1 MNRNRSSSI
10 SDKILGLLC
19 REEYL
24 EEILGDLAE
33 YKEELSSRPR
43 WQRRA
48 LYWFHVLNFLK
59 PWSLKKIEGSQKLN
73 QYGMFKNYFK
83 TSIRSLKNNALFSVI
98 NISGLAISMSVGILM
113 IVLIQ
118 ELSSFDDFH
127 ANEDHIFRV
136 TSTQKQGDRGVTVRQ
151 ATGSYFIAD
160 LLSTQVSGVEN
171 VLTMTNSSV
180 ELDLGTEERAV
191 PINCH
196 YAGESFFDVF
206 SFRMIKG
213 NRKTALSQPGQIVL
227 TATAAKKLF
236 GDRDPIGELIT
247 AEMSTYLQNGR
258 LGQSDFENGVISGV
272 VEDPPVNSH
281 LRFEA
286 LVSLKTLELSMQQQ
300 GLTHKTNPG
309 YVSNLLV
316 YLLLSDDTDPV
327 VIEESMASFLRD
339 FNGQRLDNP
348 LVHNLQAMEDF
359 VTSDDYYSTGPTFA
373 RNKVL
378 VMTGL
383 TVIVLLSACFN
394 YTNLSLAR
402 ALRRTKEVGVRK
414 VVGASRFQVFSQFV
428 VEAIVLSLLAMVVG
442 IFLFVLIRP
451 QFLSLPSPSARGF
464 DMFELSINYSH
475 VFYFILFAIAIG
487 IVAGVLPAAFHSKL
501 KAGKAF
507 RTEGMSRNFSG
518 SRLRKILIVFQFT
531 LSIGLIMCAV
541 LINDQ
546 YQYTL
551 DYDLGYETDNILTV
565 DIHGEYADVLANE
578 FATLS
583 EVSDVSKSSWVLG
596 VGGDGLNAGMIFT
609 EGMSNRALSLINY
622 IDETYIPMHQIEMI
636 TGTNFT
642 TRLGSGSSPSS
653 IIVNEVLLKEL
664 DLGNPQEALG
674 KRLIYNG
681 VNVTIQGV
689 FKEAVSIGLTK
700 KFIESMALIQTNR
713 LSDYKVLNLKVNSRD
728 VVSTLTKLESI
739 YTLQDPIHPFSANFY
754 EDKISESYKYER
766 SNYKVISFLA
776 AIAISIS
783 TMGLLGMAV
792 FTTETRMKEI
802 GIRKVLGASAKNLAV
817 LLSKGFF
824 LLMTLAAI
832 LAIPAT
838 LWIVENQVL
847 NTFWDRAP
855 IDLIEMLSG
864 FLVVL
869 VIGLLTIGWQVR
881 VAATTNP
888 VNSLRSE

>member
-1 MNRNRSSSI
+1 MKKQSVKFSE
-10 SDKILGLLC
+10 KLLATLC

-33 YKEELSSRPR
+33 YREELSTKPK
-43 WQRRA
+43 WQQRIFYA
-48 LYWFHVLNFLK
+48 YHVINFIK
-59 PWSLKKIEGSQKLN
+59 PWSLKKLGGSQKLN

-83 TSIRSLKNNALFSVI
+83 TSVRSLRNNALFSAI

-113 IVLIQ
+113 IILIQ

-127 ANEDHIFRV
+127 ANKDHIFRV
-136 TSTQKQGDRGVTVRQ
+136 TSTQKQGDRGVIVRQ

-171 VLTMTNSSV
+171 VLVMTNSPV
-180 ELDLGTEERAV
+180 ELDLGTEEKAV
-191 PINCH
+191 PISCH

-206 SFRMIKG
+206 SYQMIKG
-213 NRKTALSQPGQIVL
+213 NRETALSQPGQVVL
-227 TATAAKKLF
+227 TETAAKKLF
-236 GDRDPIGELIT
+236 GDRDPIGEIIT
-247 AEMSTYLQNGR
+247 AEMNSYLQNGR
-258 LGQSDFENGVISGV
+258 LAQPDFENGIISGV

-316 YLLLSDDTDPV
+316 YLLLLDDVEPV
-327 VIEESMASFLRD
+327 VVEESMRAFLKD
-339 FNGQRLDNP
+339 FNDERLDNP
-348 LVHNLQAMEDF
+348 LVHNLQPMRDF
-359 VTSDDYYSTGPTFA
+359 VTSDTYHSTGPTFA
-373 RNKVL
+373 RSKVL
-378 VMTGL
+378 VMIGL

-428 VEAIVLSLLAMVVG
+428 VEAIVLSLLALVVG
-442 IFLFVLIRP
+442 VFLFALIRP
-451 QFLSLPSPSARGF
+451 QFLSLPNPSARGF
-464 DMFELSINYSH
+464 DMFELAISAWHI
-475 VFYFILFAIAIG
+475 FYFILFAIAIG
-487 IVAGVLPAAFHSKL
+487 IVAGVLPAVFHSKL
-501 KAGKAF
+501 KAGNAFKA
-507 RTEGMSRNFSG
+507 EGVSKSLSG
-518 SRLRKILIVFQFT
+518 ARLRKVLIVFQFA

-551 DYDLGYETDNILTV
+551 DYDLGYETNDILTV
-565 DIHGEYADVLANE
+565 DLHGEYADVLANE
-578 FATLS
+578 FAAIS

-609 EGMSNRALSLINY
+609 EGMGNRALSLINY
-622 IDETYIPMHQIEMI
+622 IDETYIPMHKIEMI
-636 TGTNFT
+636 AGTNFT
-642 TRLGSGSSPSS
+642 SPLGAGSSPNS
-653 IIVNEVLLKEL
+653 IIVNEAMLKEL
-664 DLGNPQEALG
+664 ELGNPQEALG
-674 KRLIYNG
+674 KRLVYNG
-681 VNVTIQGV
+681 TNVRIQGV

-700 KFIESMALIQTNR
+700 RFIESMAFIQTNR
-713 LSDYKVLNLKVNSRD
+713 LMDYKVLNLKVNSQD

-739 YTLQDPIHPFSANFY
+739 YALQDPVHPFTAAYY
-754 EDKISESYKYER
+754 EDKISESYKYQR

-776 AIAISIS
+776 VIAISIS

-792 FTTETRMKEI
+792 FNIETRMKEI
-802 GIRKVLGASAKNLAV
+802 GIRKVLGANAKNLAI

-824 LLMTLAAI
+824 LLIVLAAI
-832 LAIPAT
+832 IAIPIT

-847 NTFWDRAP
+847 NNFWQRAP
-855 IDLIEMLSG
+855 VGIVELLSG

-869 VIGLLTIGWQVR
+869 VIGLLTVGWQVR
-881 VAATTNP
+881 VAAVSNP
-888 VNSLRSE
+888 VKSLRSE

>member
-1 MNRNRSSSI
+1 VKFSE
-10 SDKILGLLC
+10 KLLATIC

-33 YKEELSSRPR
+33 YREELKTKPR
-43 WQRRA
+43 WKQG
-48 LYWFHVLNFLK
+48 LFYTYHVINFIK
-59 PWSLKKIEGSQKLN
+59 PWSLKKLGGSQKLN

-83 TSIRSLKNNALFSVI
+83 TSLRSLKNNALFSVI
-98 NISGLAISMSVGILM
+98 NTAGLAISMSVGILM
-113 IVLIQ
+113 IILIQ
-118 ELSSFDDFH
+118 ELSSFDDFQ
-127 ANEDHIFRV
+127 ANKDNIFRV
-136 TSTQKQGDRGVTVRQ
+136 TSTQKQGDRGVTVSQ

-160 LLSTQVSGVEN
+160 LLNTQVAGVED
-171 VLTMTNSSV
+171 VLVMANSPV

-191 PINCH
+191 PIDCH
-196 YAGESFFDVF
+196 YAGESFFELF
-206 SFRMIKG
+206 SFNMIKG
-213 NRKTALSQPGQIVL
+213 NHKTALSQPGQVVL

-236 GDRDPIGELIT
+236 GDQDPIGEVIT
-247 AEMSTYLQNGR
+247 AKMSTYLQNGR
-258 LGQSDFENGVISGV
+258 LAQSDFENGIISGV

-286 LVSLKTLELSMQQQ
+286 LVSLKTLELSMQQR
-300 GLTHKTNPG
+300 GATHKTNPG

-316 YLLLSDDTDPV
+316 YLLLSDDTAPV
-327 VIEESMASFLRD
+327 VVEQAMASFLRD
-339 FNGQRLDNP
+339 FNGERIDNP
-348 LVHNLQAMEDF
+348 LVHNLQAMKDF

-373 RNKVL
+373 RSKVL

-402 ALRRTKEVGVRK
+402 ALRRTKEVGLRK
-414 VVGASRFQVFSQFV
+414 VVGATRFQVFGQFV
-428 VEAIVLSLLAMVVG
+428 IEAIVLSLLALVVG
-442 IFLFVLIRP
+442 VFLFVLIRS
-451 QFLSLPSPSARGF
+451 QFLSLPNPSARGF
-464 DMFELSINYSH
+464 DMFELTISYWH
-475 VFYFILFAIAIG
+475 VFYFILFAVVVG

-501 KAGKAF
+501 KVRNAF
-507 RTEGMSRNFSG
+507 NSKGASRSFSG
-518 SRLRKILIVFQFT
+518 VRLRKILIVFQFT

-551 DYDLGYETDNILTV
+551 DYDLGYETDDVLTV

-583 EVSDVSKSSWVLG
+583 EVSEVSKSSWVLG

-609 EGMSNRALSLINY
+609 EGMSNRVLSLINY
-622 IDETYIPMHQIEMI
+622 IDEAYIPMHQIEMI
-636 TGTNFT
+636 AGTNFT
-642 TRLGSGSSPSS
+642 SPIGAGSSPNT
-653 IIVNEVLLKEL
+653 IIVNEAMLKEL
-664 DLGNPQEALG
+664 ELGNPQEALG

-681 VNVTIQGV
+681 MGVTVQGV
-689 FKEAVSIGLTK
+689 FREAVSIGLTK
-700 KFIESMALIQTNR
+700 KFIESMAFIQTNR
-713 LSDYKVLNLKVNSRD
+713 LMDYKVLNLKVKTQD
-728 VVSTLTKLESI
+728 VVSTLTKLEKI
-739 YTLQDPIHPFSANFY
+739 YALQDPIHPFSAAFY

-802 GIRKVLGASAKNLAV
+802 GIRKVLGASVKNLAI

-824 LLMTLAAI
+824 LLMALAA
-832 LAIPAT
+832 LFAIPIT
-838 LWIVENQVL
+838 LWIVENEVL
-847 NTFWDRAP
+847 NNFWQRAP
-855 IDLIEMLSG
+855 IDIFELLSG
-864 FLVVL
+864 FLIVL

-881 VAATTNP
+881 VAAVSNP
-888 VNSLRSE
+888 VKSLRSE